1 MRKILS
7 AGLRLGEGDI
17 VRHSLV
23 AEMLAVL

>member
-1 MRKILS
+1 LRMILS
-7 AGLRLGEGDI
+7 AGLQLGEGDI